1 MTLFQDDGSR
11 VFRESR
17 PESGGRKP
25 GSRVAFWMGLLAVV
39 ATGLFVLT
47 LLPSNP
53 LSWLTHYSMS
63 TELTQVADRIGFT
76 DEGREIFEATE
87 PELLSDA
94 PFREACIDDSDAG
107 DDGDESGSTVGCYY
121 GIGDTGRIAIFEPSD
136 ERLADQMAVT
146 AAHEF
151 LHAAYDHLT
160 SEDRDRLDSLLDAR
174 WAQLPADDPLR
185 DNLEMSAQGHADSVG
200 TEEFA
205 YLGSEIADAGPE
217 LEAYYAPYF
226 RDRQAVVA
234 IDAADEAM
242 WAGVD
247 AEYRAAVDALAA
259 ADQADASAR
268 RAEVDRLDADYEAL
282 IAASTP
288 H

>member
-1 MTLFQDDGSR
+1 VTLFQDDGSR
-11 VFRESR
+11 VFRELR
-17 PESGGRKP
+17 PEPGDRKP
-25 GSRVAFWMGLLAVV
+25 GRRLAVAMTVLAVV
-39 ATGLFVLT
+39 AAGLLA
-47 LLPSNP
+47 LMALPSNP

-63 TELTQVADRIGFT
+63 GELSQVADRIGFS
-76 DEGREIFEATE
+76 DEGRSIFEATE

-94 PFREACIDDSDAG
+94 PFREACMDDG
-107 DDGDESGSTVGCYY
+107 DDGGSAGSTVGCYY
-121 GIGDTGRIAIFEPSD
+121 GIGDTGRIAIFEPTD
-136 ERLADQMAVT
+136 ERLADQVAVT

-160 SEDRDRLDSLLDAR
+160 SADRDRLDSLLDAR
-174 WAQLPADDPLR
+174 WGQLPADDPLR
-185 DNLEMSAQGHADSVG
+185 DNLEMSAQGHADSIG

-217 LEAYYAPYF
+217 LEAFYAPYF
-226 RDRQAVVA
+226 HDRQAVVA
-234 IDAADEAM
+234 IDAAADAM

-247 AEYRAAVDALAA
+247 ADYRAALDALDAA
-259 ADQADASAR
+259 TDQAEVSAR
-268 RAEVDRLDADYEAL
+268 RAELDRLDADYEAL

>member
-1 MTLFQDDGSR
+1 MTLFEDDGSR
-11 VFRESR
+11 IFRE
-17 PESGGRKP
+17 PGAGQGGRKP
-25 GSRVAFWMGLLAVV
+25 RNRVAFWMSVLAVV

-47 LLPSNP
+47 TLPSSP

-63 TELTQVADRIGFT
+63 AELTRVADRIGFT
-76 DEGREIFEATE
+76 DEGLAIFEDTE

-94 PFREACIDDSDAG
+94 PFREACVDDSEAG
-107 DDGDESGSTVGCYY
+107 DDGDGSGSTVGCYY

-136 ERLADQMAVT
+136 DRLADQVAVT

-151 LHAAYDHLT
+151 LHAAYDRLT
-160 SEDRDRLDSLLDAR
+160 SGDRDRLDVLLADR
-174 WAQLPADDPLR
+174 WAQVPADDPLR
-185 DNLEMSAQGHADSVG
+185 DNLEMSAQGHADAVG

-242 WAGVD
+242 WASVD
-247 AEYRAAVDALAA
+247 ADYRAAVDALAA
-259 ADQADASAR
+259 ADEADAAAR